1 MRRNIIEEITDA
13 KERHSLFSSGNLPV
27 KVRQIEETIDNIEN
41 NNSQEMINFIPVQ
54 IVALFQSHF
63 REVIIDLIDNEK
75 VSLSEIETLTKTKN
89 IKFDVRTL
97 KALKENKF
105 TLGELISH
113 LFSFN
118 NLNDANQVLSTLLK
132 KDFLNELKGF
142 EYQKVNKDE
151 NLNIEN
157 ILKDKFGEII
167 KSLDEVFRLRNIIC
181 HEYAFNIDLN
191 LEKIKN
197 LWKNSVLFLSHS
209 SIYTSTFDDAT
220 PPLSLQELGEN
231 SRKRNLSLSEE
242 IDSISEEII
251 SLNEKETFDIEL
263 FKSSITKWRE
273 YIDLKVN
280 ASVGYLQNTELD
292 LFYYV
297 FKNSEFEKKLEDLK
311 ELLKRKSKEGLIDQ
325 NSPHFKML
333 INHIEREI
341 S

>member
-13 KERHSLFSSGNLPV
+13 KARHSLFSTGNLPV
-27 KVRQIEETIDNIEN
+27 KVKQIEKAIEGIERN
-41 NNSQEMINFIPVQ
+41 DSQELINFIPVQ

-75 VSLSEIETLTKTKN
+75 VSLAEIETLTKTKN

-151 NLNIEN
+151 NLNIED
-157 ILKDKFGEII
+157 ILKDNFGEIV
-167 KSLDEVFRLRNIIC
+167 KSLEEVFRLRNIIC

-209 SIYTSTFDDAT
+209 SIYTATFGDAT
-220 PPLSLQELGEN
+220 PPSSLKELGEN
-231 SRKRNLSLSEE
+231 SRKQNLSLNEK
-242 IDSISEEII
+242 INSISEEII
-251 SLNEKETFDIEL
+251 SINEKETFDIEL
-263 FKSSITKWRE
+263 FKSSINKWRE

-280 ASVGYLQNTELD
+280 ASVGYLKNTELD
-292 LFYYV
+292 LFYYA
-297 FKNSEFEKKLEDLK
+297 FKNSELEKKLEDLR
-311 ELLKRKSKEGLIDQ
+311 ELHKIKSKEGSIDQ
-325 NSPHFKML
+325 NSLHFKML
-333 INHIEREI
+333 VNHIESEI
-341 S
+341 R